1 MGREQNMKKLFLVWD
16 FKIYLEMSELR
27 VYKAFAFG
35 IRQVNIFLPQISNC
49 YFLAI
54 FYSLI
59 QLFCLVISFR

>member
-1 MGREQNMKKLFLVWD
+1 
-16 FKIYLEMSELR
+16 MSELR